1 MSDFNYRGKLP
12 FRVVSSS
19 VNTGYNA
26 ELTAAVGHNI
36 EIVNQHRD
44 EYGAL
49 QDAPL
54 QGPFT
59 EQWVG
64 GNQHRHIDL
73 NDGADNSS
81 NRPEAFLV
89 SGSADKVR
97 VYGPT
102 HFDINAPKALLTRD
116 GVSKSPVN
124 LKNIRNESRRL
135 GNFSHNYQVVQT
147 SGRDINQSLIENN
160 LTASGVLT
168 TKFIK
173 GVQEYSLPEEPNKK
187 TVFVERFSAPGDYRE
202 SSRGALDRESE
213 QYSPNNSLVTR
224 NIAVRQKYNSQLTQH
239 SAQFNSGSA
248 EGITVHAVNR
258 NTIKNIELSG
268 TTFITASDYDNF
280 WVQHAIPSTDLRYRW
295 IAESVVDTGSMIQY
309 QKLYDSQEL
318 VFNSSSFVVSGTNK
332 QFPVDNIGI
341 NSLIKDKKSV
351 DLTTN
356 IFNVSSSVKL
366 SASFS
371 EIVNT
376 PYGFSTW
383 KEIRGAEH
391 PVSRQLRQNNIIS
404 IEGDKKEQTKRSN
417 SVKQFTE
424 SPVTNKFKP
433 IELTLDIKGV
443 NESYDFIF
451 SHTNNLSTF
460 ANTQL
465 SDLLGLDENSQQLL
479 DTFRKFYSNPNRLND
494 AQNPIN
500 NLVTLKYS
508 ETLYPREVNAYLAE
522 TRGRTQ
528 YILDQAGTASRDGYD
543 IQLGTQRAFWRDK
556 LEDRIR
562 SNNKFNSMDYQV
574 RRLKGEPILYPGPAD
589 GIRDANYRQ
598 YTNNFFNYDYGTE
611 INPEETVTFDFLPW
625 AESIKSLDTR
635 NQNKKF
641 TQSSYTFTTTF
652 SGFSNQSVIKGK
664 IQLIDNSNNGEL
676 NSHLFLDYFYSS
688 SISIEGELVDGTSL
702 PLEDGESVLKPLTR
716 VSDYSL
722 LWQMNPFLFGEDE
735 EDIFISYSS
744 FSSSLPIPKPSY
756 VAFLGGF
763 ESGIRN
769 YTDFSDELSSIF
781 ESEPTGEIF
790 STLDSGLRYDEQ
802 SYGDKKCW
810 FDSYEEYSS
819 DIRNYA
825 KDHSILPEFAISKH
839 MPYYVTERGGNFRV
853 KNNSYLELDGVG
865 KNYRSSLTAS
875 NTVYDKIFIDSYVTT
890 DNLDNE
896 KIQKE
901 NSNLLKLQNIKFR
914 VSGIKKLLPY
924 NGFYP
929 QDRTIQLANLFNN
942 FLDNNVGGGSFR
954 YGYSFVDEGSNN
966 RAITFLDYY
975 VDDKDNI
982 WSKNVIMPYFFAPGI
997 LYNTIKSGISVDF
1010 PVITASSPSGLDD
1023 LTDVYEPNT
1032 TKKLRL
1038 ADQPQEQVSVFS
1050 KYAPLLV
1057 PGGSEIASSNRKDPY
1072 YFSATILKKGAL
1084 KGRLPFESLIFP
1096 EKYIPKVKFN
1106 TSSFREETEITG
1118 AAELTFVNGF
1128 DSSINALYNSCVAES
1143 LISIKFDCNI
1153 RPDIYEQNLYVGTT
1167 RVGDYINIGTDYKN
1181 FVPFAFLNNSGIV
1194 DPSYSMAMSNFL
1206 AEIPRFF
1213 LKNGSMNVFKSSE
1226 LKDWKVFEIGK
1237 KYYFDLIMKKSEDL
1251 VMMESYASDRHITG
1265 SSDIEKTF
1273 NGRYF
1278 GWPVS
1283 KQRDELRTVEE
1294 DYVAHND
1301 PAYAPFTP
1309 PYFEGEA
1316 RLRFEL
1322 SASKSSYSSVAE
1334 LFKDIVLTDSFKNI
1348 EDILTLEY
1356 SEALAHKMS
1365 IKDCME
1371 VFGVGLNPIASFDG
1385 PNSANSFEQIPNSS
1399 KEYWAISPKLET
1411 PVLDFS
1417 EQEFAD
1423 HTGSYWSSSGYGR
1436 GMWSGY
1442 GKIPTGSKGISI
1454 EIVESFPLQLT
1465 NRTNSTVDIS
1475 KTGSLLK
1482 QVGFTAESTKLGQ
1495 LAETKT
1501 ISEAIVMIPYVDNR
1515 IAGVTTFVDNHHFFA
1530 LNKEAFAT
1538 LKQAADK
1545 GIPAVIPNE
1554 KIGYETSMTKMI
1566 KSMKKYVIPPAFNF
1580 LKYENIDPFAM
1591 YIFEFNHDLDQ
1602 QDLADIWQGVMPKI
1616 AINAEHDIVEFEH
1629 KVGPLELFE
1638 ENFTPPEN
1646 MRWMVF
1652 KVKKKAEWNYFAIT
1666 ENIADD
1672 QNFKFKFSNS
1682 QEAKTPD
1689 YSYNWP
1695 YDYFSLVELAKVD
1708 ISLTYDQKPQTSGS
1722 LVPTVGQFNISDFTG
1737 NVAVDD
1743 FYTGNKK
1750 AVKKATV
1757 KTRKVNKKPGK
1768 KS

>member
-1 MSDFNYRGKLP
+1 
-12 FRVVSSS
+12 
-19 VNTGYNA
+19 
-26 ELTAAVGHNI
+26 
-36 EIVNQHRD
+36 
-44 EYGAL
+44 
-49 QDAPL
+49 
-54 QGPFT
+54 
-59 EQWVG
+59 
-64 GNQHRHIDL
+64 
-73 NDGADNSS
+73 
-81 NRPEAFLV
+81 
-89 SGSADKVR
+89 
-97 VYGPT
+97 
-102 HFDINAPKALLTRD
+102 
-116 GVSKSPVN
+116 
-124 LKNIRNESRRL
+124 
-135 GNFSHNYQVVQT
+135 
-147 SGRDINQSLIENN
+147 
-160 LTASGVLT
+160 
-168 TKFIK
+168 
-173 GVQEYSLPEEPNKK
+173 
-187 TVFVERFSAPGDYRE
+187 
-202 SSRGALDRESE
+202 
-213 QYSPNNSLVTR
+213 
-224 NIAVRQKYNSQLTQH
+224 
-239 SAQFNSGSA
+239 
-248 EGITVHAVNR
+248 
-258 NTIKNIELSG
+258 
-268 TTFITASDYDNF
+268 
-280 WVQHAIPSTDLRYRW
+280 
-295 IAESVVDTGSMIQY
+295 MIQY

-332 QFPVDNIGI
+332 QFPVDNNGI

-351 DLTTN
+351 DLVTN
-356 IFNVSSSVKL
+356 TFNVSSSVKL

-417 SVKQFTE
+417 SVKQFRE

-522 TRGRTQ
+522 TRGRSE
-528 YILDQAGTASRDGYD
+528 YVLDQAGTASRDGYD
-543 IQLGTQRAFWRDK
+543 IQLGSQRVFWRDEQK
-556 LEDRIR
+556 NRIR
-562 SNNKFNSMDYQV
+562 TKGKFYNSMNYLLQPFVSSAIFFDSDIEQ
-574 RRLKGEPILYPGPAD
+574 YPNA
-589 GIRDANYRQ
+589 RQ
-598 YTNNFFNYDYGTE
+598 YISTSSFFVVPSVTNYGSDSVKSIDSRNTVLYATNNVTLTSSFEFDTGT
-611 INPEETVTFDFLPW
+611 
-625 AESIKSLDTR
+625 KSCDIIIRNAILD
-635 NQNKKF
+635 N
-641 TQSSYTFTTTF
+641 
-652 SGFSNQSVIKGK
+652 G
-664 IQLIDNSNNGEL
+664 NNGEL
-676 NSHLFLDYFYSS
+676 NSEIFLDYFYKCEVPLTGSTATKP
-688 SISIEGELVDGTSL
+688 IDG
-702 PLEDGESVLKPLTR
+702 KPEVYRQLTR
-716 VSDYSL
+716 VTNYSAL
-722 LWQMNPFLFGEDE
+722 LQHAPELEQDLQGYR
-735 EDIFISYSS
+735 SYSS
-744 FSSSLPIPKPSY
+744 YTQSLPIPRPNY
-756 VAFLGGF
+756 LAFLGGF
-763 ESGIRN
+763 ESGSRN
-769 YTDFSDELSSIF
+769 QTSDIAFIYT
-781 ESEPTGEIF
+781 SEPTGDIL
-790 STLDSGLRYDEQ
+790 STLDSGLRYDKT
-802 SYGDKKCW
+802 SFGDKKPW
-810 FDSYEEYSS
+810 FDSYKEYAN

-825 KDHSILPEFAISKH
+825 KDHSILPEFTISKH
-839 MPYYVTERGGNFRV
+839 IPYYVTEKGGNFRV
-853 KNNSYLELDGVG
+853 KNSSYLELDGVG
-865 KNYRSSLTAS
+865 KNYRSSLTSS
-875 NTVYDKIFIDSYVTT
+875 NTVYDKIFIDAYVTT

-942 FLDNNVGGGSFR
+942 FLEQNVGGGYFSFFR
-954 YGYSFVDEGSNN
+954 ASASPSLVLSN
-966 RAITFLDYY
+966 IDYNVTDY
-975 VDDKDNI
+975 KNI
-982 WSKNVIMPYFFAPGI
+982 WSKNVILPYFFAPGI

-1010 PVITASSPSGLDD
+1010 PSITASYNLEEVYTNPLGQTIEMPKSNNEDVSILIKNDEMILPSTLVLLQESLNNRLDSRQFNGSV
-1023 LTDVYEPNT
+1023 LTN
-1032 TKKLRL
+1032 
-1038 ADQPQEQVSVFS
+1038 
-1050 KYAPLLV
+1050 
-1057 PGGSEIASSNRKDPY
+1057 GSINN
-1072 YFSATILKKGAL
+1072 
-1084 KGRLPFESLIFP
+1084 RLPFESLIFP
-1096 EKYIPKVKFN
+1096 QNYIPTVKN
-1106 TSSFREETEITG
+1106 LTSSFSRFYASSSSPVVNEMK
-1118 AAELTFVNGF
+1118 ELWEKHIVG
-1128 DSSINALYNSCVAES
+1128 S
-1143 LISIKFDCNI
+1143 LLTIKFDPCI
-1153 RPDIYEQNLYVGTT
+1153 RPEIYSQNLYHSAGTNEKF
-1167 RVGDYINIGTDYKN
+1167 INLGFREKN
-1181 FVPFAFLNNSGIV
+1181 VFPFAFLKNNKTI

-1213 LKNGSMNVFKSSE
+1213 LKNESMNVFKSSE
-1226 LKDWKVFEIGK
+1226 LKDWKTFETNK
-1237 KYYFDLIMKKSEDL
+1237 KYYFDLKMKKSADL
-1251 VMMESYASDRHITG
+1251 VMIEAFRSDYHITG
-1265 SSDIEKTF
+1265 TNEIEKTF

-1278 GWPVS
+1278 GWPVTKVS
-1283 KQRDELRTVEE
+1283 GSRTVS
-1294 DYVAHND
+1294 DNYVAHND

-1316 RLRFEL
+1316 ILRFEL
-1322 SASKSSYSSVAE
+1322 SASKTNYGSVRE
-1334 LFKDIVLTDSFKNI
+1334 MFSDITLTDIFDSLGEVVNIDSEAFKN
-1348 EDILTLEY
+1348 
-1356 SEALAHKMS
+1356 KMS
-1365 IKDCME
+1365 IQDCLE
-1371 VFGVGLNPIASFDG
+1371 VFGVGLNPIPSFNGPDSAS
-1385 PNSANSFEQIPNSS
+1385 AFEQLPNTS

-1417 EQEFAD
+1417 EQEFES
-1423 HTGSYWSSSGYGR
+1423 HTGQYWVSSGYGR

-1442 GKIPTGSKGISI
+1442 GKIPTGSKGITL
-1454 EIVESFPLQLT
+1454 EIAESFPL
-1465 NRTNSTVDIS
+1465 NINNKTNSQVLS
-1475 KTGSLLK
+1475 SRTGSLLT
-1482 QVGFTAESTKLGQ
+1482 QVGFMAESSKIGQ

-1515 IAGVTTFVDNHHFFA
+1515 IPGVTTFVDNHHFFA

-1722 LVPTVGQFNISDFTG
+1722 LVPTVGQFNINDFTG